1 MKRWIATA
9 FSGFLFLGSLK
20 LAAQENLQQH
30 LNDRTESNIAD
41 LDPVTITASLTPEK
55 ISKTGRNLL
64 IIKGER
70 FYDLPVNSVDEL
82 LRYLPGVEVQARG
95 PMGSQSDFVLRGGT
109 FQQVLVILD
118 GVRLNDPNSGH
129 FTSYIPIAPAE
140 IDRIEVLKGA
150 SSAIYG
156 SEAVGGVINIIT
168 KTFASH
174 QGIKKSNAVAQIT
187 GGEYGLLNANAGGFI
202 SNGKTSVG
210 LGILTNNADG
220 QQQRGTKGFFHNNTA
235 SVSVSHF
242 FDEHW
247 QLALRT
253 SYDDR
258 KFAAQN
264 FYTSFTSDTA
274 DERVKTLWNQ
284 LQLTYHSEKDIIH
297 LSAGYKKLDDR
308 YAFNSASAANQ
319 SRSNLL
325 QASITDEKKLHSK
338 TTLVSGL
345 QFIDKKI
352 SSNDRGKHNVKQAA
366 AFAIVNQQLGESFL
380 VAPAARMEWNEKSGW
395 EFVPQINLSYR
406 GNKFQLRGSAGK
418 TIRDADFTERFNNYN
433 KALVTSGRLGN
444 PDLEPERSLSYEAG
458 ADVFIATSLKL
469 SATFFQRY
477 HTDLIDYV
485 TTPYNQIPHNGN
497 LIPTGSY
504 ALAKNISK
512 VTTTGTEADIQYTK
526 NFSEKQQF
534 WVTIGFV
541 WLNSKSSD
549 ATPSLYI
556 SSHAK
561 YLANF
566 SVEYRN
572 QWFCVSVNGLYKDR
586 QAQLSSANIAKVSK
600 DYFVLNAKA
609 EGVVIKNSLSVFA
622 EADNLFDK
630 NYADLL
636 GAQMPGRW
644 LMGGIK
650 ISLSK

>member
-1 MKRWIATA
+1 MKRLIVTGL
-9 FSGFLFLGSLK
+9 SGFILLSNLN
-20 LAAQENLQQH
+20 LAAQENSQQH
-30 LNDRTESNIAD
+30 FNDRTESNISD

-55 ISKTGRNLL
+55 ISKTGRNLF
-64 IIKGER
+64 IIKGEQ
-70 FYDLPVNSVDEL
+70 FYNLPVNSIDEL
-82 LRYLPGVEVQARG
+82 LRYLPGIEVQARG

-129 FTSYIPIAPAE
+129 FTSYIPIVPAE
-140 IDRIEVLKGA
+140 IDRIEILKGA

-168 KTFASH
+168 KTFAAH
-174 QGIKKSNAVAQIT
+174 QGIKKSNAVGQIT
-187 GGEYGLLNANAGGFI
+187 GGEYGLLNANVGGFI

-210 LGILTNNADG
+210 LGVLTNNADG
-220 QQQRGTKGFFHNNTA
+220 QQQRGIKGFFHNNTA

-242 FDEHW
+242 FNERW
-247 QLALRT
+247 QLALGT

-284 LQLTYHSEKDIIH
+284 LQLTYNSEKNIVR
-297 LSAGYKKLDDR
+297 LNAGYKKLDDR
-308 YAFNSASAANQ
+308 YAFNSASVANQ
-319 SRSNLL
+319 SRSDLL

-338 TTLVSGL
+338 TTLVSGF

-352 SSNDRGKHNVKQAA
+352 SSNDRGDHNVNQAA
-366 AFAIVNQQLGESFL
+366 LFAILNQQLGENFF
-380 VAPAARMEWNEKSGW
+380 VAPAARMEWNERSGW
-395 EFVPQINLSYR
+395 EFVPQVNLSYR

-444 PDLEPERSLSYEAG
+444 PDLEPERSFSYEAG
-458 ADVFIATSLKL
+458 ADLFVATNLKL

-485 TTPYNQIPHNGN
+485 STPYNQIPHNSN
-497 LIPTGSY
+497 LVPTGTY

-512 VTTTGTEADIQYTK
+512 VTTTGAEMDVQYTK
-526 NFSEKQQF
+526 NLNSKQQL
-534 WVTIGFV
+534 WATVGLV

-549 ATPSLYI
+549 AIPSLYI

-561 YLANF
+561 YLTNF
-566 SVEYRN
+566 NIEYGN
-572 QWFCVSVNGLYKDR
+572 QWFSFSVNGLYKDR
-586 QAQLSSANIAKVSK
+586 QAQVSSANIAKVSK

-609 EGVVIKNSLSVFA
+609 EGFIIKNSLSVFA

-636 GAQMPGRW
+636 GSQMPGRW